1 MHQPTPPSN
10 FSYAQKVMPSPSR
23 KIKWLKNFFQK
34 TMLSKTKNGHNVANR
49 VPLTIGREAEMDN
62 SDLTIDLGS
71 KKQNKKL
78 RSRVALINYTS

>member
-1 MHQPTPPSN
+1 
-10 FSYAQKVMPSPSR
+10 
-23 KIKWLKNFFQK
+23 
-34 TMLSKTKNGHNVANR
+34 MLSKTKNGHNVANR